1 MNKNINEEISRTLAV
16 TDNLKQTE
24 MPDFFYT
31 RLKARM
37 EHQLIAK
44 PKLAWVFKP
53 IFVVPT
59 LAMVMLLNVITVSQ
73 LVQNKNNLTAEQ
85 YLAKEYSLDT
95 TYGIEI
101 Y

>member
-1 MNKNINEEISRTLAV
+1 MNKNINEEIRKTLAV
-16 TDNLKQTE
+16 IDNLKQAE

-37 EHQLIAK
+37 EHQLLTK

-53 IFVVPT
+53 VFAVPT
-59 LAMVMLLNVITVSQ
+59 LALVVLLNVITVSQ
-73 LVQNKNNLTAEQ
+73 LVQNNKNLTTEQ
-85 YLAKEYSLDT
+85 SLAIEYNLDS
-95 TYGIEI
+95 TYGMEI